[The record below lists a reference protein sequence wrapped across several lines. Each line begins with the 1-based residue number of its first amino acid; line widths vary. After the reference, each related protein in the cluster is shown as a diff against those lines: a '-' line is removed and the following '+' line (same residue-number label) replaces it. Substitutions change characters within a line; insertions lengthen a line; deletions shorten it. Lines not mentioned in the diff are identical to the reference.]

1 MESASTSE
9 AFTIDITPPI
19 PGKFFVG
26 YEHINDKTI
35 VGNNIPVIVEG
46 FEDPESGID
55 MINVRIAGINTDYV
69 SNTIVERG
77 LYKIKLPQDL
87 KDGYEY
93 KAIIQV

>member
-1 MESASTSE
+1 M
-9 AFTIDITPPI
+9 
-19 PGKFFVG
+19 
-26 YEHINDKTI
+26 
-35 VGNNIPVIVEG
+35 IVEG

-93 KAIIQV
+93 KAIIQVGMNSFHLFVKATHVVFKLILVIIYYMHLYM